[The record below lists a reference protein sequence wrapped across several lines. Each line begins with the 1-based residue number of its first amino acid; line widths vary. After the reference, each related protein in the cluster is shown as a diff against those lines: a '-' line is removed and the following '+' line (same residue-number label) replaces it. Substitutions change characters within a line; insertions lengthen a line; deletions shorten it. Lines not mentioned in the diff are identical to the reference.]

1 MKKTRIMA
9 LILCLAM
16 LICTMSA
23 FTVSAAAP
31 ASLNGEY
38 SIDGNKLTLK
48 LVLKNNP
55 GINTLV
61 ADLAYD
67 SAALTI
73 DTVTNGDV
81 FCDANNGSL
90 FEVNTANNP
99 LILYFEENSVG
110 NISANGTVATIVF
123 TVNQEKD
130 DYGFVLTV
138 DSNNTF
144 ACGEGIVPVDVEFA
158 ASTVTEKNFMVGDLN
173 GDGKVN
179 AIDGNLCRRVIV
191 GTDEFNPAADI
202 NGDGKV
208 NAIDGSLIVSLIL
221 GE

>member
-38 SIDGNKLTLK
+38 TVDGNKLTLK

-61 ADLAYD
+61 AGLAYD
-67 SAALTI
+67 GEALTI

-81 FCDANNGSL
+81 FSAANNGSM
-90 FEVNTANNP
+90 FDVNTANNP
-99 LILYFEENSVG
+99 LILYFDENGVG
-110 NISANGTVATIVF
+110 NITANGTVVTIVF
-123 TVNQEKD
+123 TVNQTKD
-130 DYGFVLTV
+130 DYGFILTV
-138 DSNNTF
+138 DNDNTF
-144 ACGEGIVPVDVEFA
+144 ACGEGIVPVDVEFGPC
-158 ASTVTEKNFMVGDLN
+158 TVSEKNFVVGDIN
-173 GDGKVN
+173 GDGKIN
-179 AIDGNLCRRVIV
+179 AIDGNLCRRVIL

-208 NAIDGSLIVSLIL
+208 NAIDGNLIIGLIL
-221 GE
+221 GN